1 MKKISGLIMVVMMV
15 MFSPMVLAKSES
27 DGTGAGTGTGTGA
40 VAPKI
45 TVSPTSGAGVANQN
59 QVKTQNAGEES
70 QLMVSTA
77 EKEEAGDSTIS
88 ATMRSEMAQEKMSEV
103 AKGVEDILNAKTLKG
118 GIGDQVKQLAQ
129 EQKESQDQVRDQINK
144 IDSRG
149 GFVKALIG
157 TDYKALKNLES
168 QLAQNVLRIE
178 QLVEF
183 KNQLTNTGDIAM
195 VQETI
200 NALIEQ
206 NVSLQD
212 KISAED
218 RLGSVFGWLV
228 KLFVK

>member
-1 MKKISGLIMVVMMV
+1 MKKISGLIMVVMVV

-27 DGTGAGTGTGTGA
+27 AGTGAGTGTGTGA

-157 TDYKALKNLES
+157 TDYKALKELES

-212 KISAED
+212 KISAEN
-218 RLGSVFGWLV
+218 RLGSVFGWFV
-228 KLFVK
+228 KLFVR